1 MNRHPR
7 DARRLLWSGVAL
19 FLLVSSAG
27 CGRQPAAD
35 QGPSAQ
41 AICEKMCAAIE
52 GVSRGIVRVEDDTTD
67 AGRHAPVKSTFR
79 LVFDDSGKL
88 LRCDHDRL
96 SAHTKYART
105 PAESLF
111 QAGREPPLQG
121 ITVGPPDRDLSS
133 TRNQPLDPHLLWFA
147 GVGGY
152 LFREEYTK
160 VKQHWFF
167 GTVAPTVSKDPAGR
181 FVLQWTKR
189 MDNSYET
196 LRRLIVD
203 PTLGFVP
210 VRNEIVTRLAGSTE
224 LKANEW
230 SEIRYEKRN
239 GSFVPVSLDIHGAG
253 FTIKATCH
261 WESVNEHIDP
271 KVFTVAGFE
280 PAKRTAIFDL
290 RGPEPALLAITS
302 TVEDIDL
309 WSARAMSA
317 NKPLDVRLQS
327 ALAGSRLLSTSVLV
341 FVASAKSEVC
351 RRFFSI
357 QQWRDPQEGDDE
369 ARKALANFI
378 RLPIDASARSRC
390 RAADFFGPLESGVS
404 RARRRGP
411 RAHRL
416 RGASRRGHD
425 QQTTLSGQAA
435 RCQASRG
442 FSPQTHAC
450 GA

>member
-1 MNRHPR
+1 MNWQPR
-7 DARRLLWSGVAL
+7 DARRFVWSGVAL
-19 FLLVSSAG
+19 SLLVSSAG

-35 QGPSAQ
+35 QGPSGQ
-41 AICEKMCAAIE
+41 AICEKMCAAID
-52 GVSRGIVRVEDDTTD
+52 GVSRGIVRVEDATTED
-67 AGRHAPVKSTFR
+67 SRHVPVKSTFR

-88 LRCDHDRL
+88 LRCDHDTL

-105 PAESLF
+105 PWESLF
-111 QAGREPPLQG
+111 QAGREPPRQG
-121 ITVGPPDRDLSS
+121 IIVGTPDRDLSS
-133 TRNQPLDPHLLWFA
+133 SRDQPLDPHLLWFA

-152 LFREEYTK
+152 LFREEYVK
-160 VKQHWFF
+160 VKHNWFC
-167 GTVAPTVSKDPAGR
+167 GTVAPTVSKDAAGR
-181 FVLQWTKR
+181 FVLQWTR
-189 MDNSYET
+189 RVDNVET
-196 LRRLIVD
+196 IRRLIVD

-210 VRNEIVTRLAGSTE
+210 VRNEIATRLVGVTE
-224 LKANEW
+224 SAVSEW

-239 GSFVPVSLDIHGAG
+239 SSFVPVSLDIHGAG

-280 PAKRTAIFDL
+280 PTKGTAIFDWK
-290 RGPEPALLAITS
+290 GPEPVLLAVTR

-317 NKPLDVRLQS
+317 NKPLDVRLEN
-327 ALAGSRLLSTSVLV
+327 ALAASRLLSTSVLV
-341 FVASAKSEVC
+341 FAASPKSEVC

-357 QQWRDPQEGDDE
+357 QQWRDPQEGDAEVRE
-369 ARKALANFI
+369 ALGNFI
-378 RLPIDASARSRC
+378 RLPIDASAPARC
-390 RAADFFGPLESGVS
+390 RTAEIVRALESGVS

-411 RAHRL
+411 CAHRF

-425 QQTTLSGQAA
+425 QQTTLPGQAA
-435 RCQASRG
+435 RSQASRG
-442 FSPQTHAC
+442 FSPQAPAC